1 MSRVA
6 YVCADPGVP
15 VFGHKGCAVHV
26 REICGAMLDA
36 GLDVTLFASA
46 RGGAAPSR
54 LARVP
59 VVSLPS
65 PAARDIEGREREA
78 IAANAAIARAL
89 EAAGP
94 FDLIYERAA
103 LWTWAPMAHAA
114 RTGTPGVL
122 ELNAPLTDEQAR
134 YRVLVQADTAR
145 ALLAASMRA
154 ARLVAAVSTPVAAWA
169 RALAGADLRVAVAP
183 NGVDPRRFAVHPKPR
198 RPGRFVVGFV
208 GTLKPWHGLPTLV
221 EAFAVA
227 AAALPSARLL
237 VVGDGPERPR
247 IEHELARHG
256 LANRAVITGA
266 VAHDAVPG
274 LLAQMDVGVAPYPPL
289 DDFYFSPLKLTEYM
303 AAGLPVVASAVGQV
317 TALLADER
325 TGLLVAPGDVRALA
339 AALIRLERDAA
350 LRLRLGQA
358 GRAHVTE
365 HHTWRSVLD
374 RVLTLAGVQPDA
386 TRPTSGRQP
395 TARCAVPGAR

>member
-6 YVCADPGVP
+6 YVCADSGVP

-65 PAARDIEGREREA
+65 PAARDPEGREREA

-89 EAAGP
+89 DAAGP

-114 RTGTPGVL
+114 CTGTPGVL

-154 ARLVAAVSTPVAAWA
+154 ARLVATVSEPVAAWA

-183 NGVDPRRFAVHPKPR
+183 NGVDPRRFAVQPVR
-198 RPGRFVVGFV
+198 RPGQFVVGFV

-221 EAFAVA
+221 EAFSIA
-227 AAALPSARLL
+227 AAALPAARLL

-256 LANRAVITGA
+256 LANRAVVTGP

-274 LLAQMDVGVAPYPPL
+274 LLAQMDVAVAPYPPL

-317 TALLADER
+317 TALVADER
-325 TGLLVAPGDVRALA
+325 TGLLVEPGDVRALA

-358 GRAHVTE
+358 ARAYVTE
-365 HHTWRSVLD
+365 HHTWGSVLD

-395 TARCAVPGAR
+395 TARCAAPGAR